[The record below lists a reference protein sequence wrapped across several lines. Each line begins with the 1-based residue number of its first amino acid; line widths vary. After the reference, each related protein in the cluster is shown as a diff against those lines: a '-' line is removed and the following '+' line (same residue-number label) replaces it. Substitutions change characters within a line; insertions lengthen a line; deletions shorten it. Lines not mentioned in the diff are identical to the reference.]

1 MDEKQNSYRRRLSFC
16 KDLSGVLLNHIIIL
30 ISEEGEMGG
39 GGGGEIKK
47 KKTQKPLFQA

>member
-1 MDEKQNSYRRRLSFC
+1 MDENSYRRRLSFC

-39 GGGGEIKK
+39 GGNIIETISLM
-47 KKTQKPLFQA
+47 THFHA